1 MRVVYNTNM
10 TDEATNDQKP
20 KLHTVPVPDALYAAI
35 KDIAAKEER
44 GVHVVVRRLLQ
55 KAVDSYQG

>member
-1 MRVVYNTNM
+1 M